1 MLEELKNMYEKLIKL
16 LENNELSYYQ
26 REQLLNAKTAV
37 RILIAMED

>member
-1 MLEELKNMYEKLIKL
+1 MLEDLKNMYVKLIKL

>member
-1 MLEELKNMYEKLIKL
+1 MLEELQNMYEKLIKL